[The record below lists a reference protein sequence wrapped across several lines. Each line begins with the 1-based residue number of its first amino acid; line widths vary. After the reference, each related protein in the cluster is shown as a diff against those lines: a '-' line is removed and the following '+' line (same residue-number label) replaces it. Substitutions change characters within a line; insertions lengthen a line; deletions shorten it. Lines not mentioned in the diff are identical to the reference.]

1 MATDPHEGD
10 DFDEPTQCY
19 CQAVNNPPCAF
30 CTSPV
35 EVGSPEHQAWE
46 EATMAVVA
54 AADAAREDPDAIV
67 MAPDTLDAAKP
78 SLRPPEGLLHVAH
91 PSFSMNGVRVYTDVR
106 LPRGKTWV
114 KSVSDRRTI
123 SRFIEDII
131 REEIL
136 ADEDAPES
144 YQPVDPAIGP
154 EVLAELKDR
163 LSDAL
168 AWHKQDQ
175 SGWLNNLQ
183 QAEQERSTSRP
194 LPMQLLPPSPIPPI
208 DFSAIP
214 DEAKQKAGLAYMAA
228 SARNSALAFAEMQE
242 VRRKQQ
248 ERLAHDPATALGHE
262 EEPMPVDH
270 GRESMHD
277 KLIAEVGK
285 RRDVGMARY
294 NSTLQAFNGRNALR
308 DVLDELVDASVYVM
322 QLMAEDEIRRERMQQ
337 ALRAELGKPST
348 GLVPEEV
355 EQITQAA
362 LDAAFGEESG
372 E

>member
-136 ADEDAPES
+136 ADEDAPDPLS
-144 YQPVDPAIGP
+144 PQPGTVSQ
-154 EVLAELKDR
+154 AELAAFKDR
-163 LSDAL
+163 LDTWFRTESKWPIEMPIRL
-168 AWHKQDQ
+168 
-175 SGWLNNLQ
+175 SP
-183 QAEQERSTSRP
+183 P
-194 LPMQLLPPSPIPPI
+194 LPMQFLPPSSIPPI
-208 DFSAIP
+208 DFSTIP
-214 DEAKQKAGLAYMAA
+214 DEAKQKAALAYMAA
-228 SARNSALAFAEMQE
+228 SARNNALAEMQE

-248 ERLAHDPATALGHE
+248 ERLAHDPAAALGHE

-337 ALRAELGKPST
+337 ALRTELGKPST